1 MLSTFWE
8 ATHCYAEP
16 DNSKSLMHRAKFLLR
31 ALAQWPY
38 SHRWFSYLTEHSE
51 LAAVLPRQPQWL
63 HKLQRP
69 YLCLG
74 LSTGA
79 KLRLLRQHY
88 ELFLTRLPDKLR
100 ARLLAERSLVMALV
114 EGKSGARYRVELSL
128 THTMDKEGE
137 LMLTLVPDATQERL
151 VTLAFSFGVGSNGDE
166 QILLGCLQGPSNGDG
181 RELFR
186 EATKDLHGL
195 MPKML
200 MVKTLCMLARQMGIQ
215 HVLAVSNS
223 GHIHNSRLHRYQR
236 IHSDYDAL
244 WRSLGGTPFDR
255 HFYLVSTSQPERPLS
270 EIASSKRAQYQRRQA
285 LEMNIERQFAAYW
298 HSSQ

>member
-1 MLSTFWE
+1 MLSTIWE

-16 DNSKSLMHRAKFLLR
+16 DSSKSLMHKAKFLLR

-38 SHRWFSYLTEHSE
+38 SHRWFRYLSEQSE

-69 YLCLG
+69 YLCQG
-74 LSTGA
+74 LSTSA

-88 ELFLTRLPDKLR
+88 ELFLTRLPGKLR
-100 ARLLAERSLVMALV
+100 AHLLAEHSQVIARI
-114 EGKSGARYRVELSL
+114 EGKNGASYRIELSL

-137 LMLTLVPDATQERL
+137 LMLALFPEATRDRL
-151 VTLAFSFGVGSNGDE
+151 VTLAFSFGIDTNGDG
-166 QILLGCLQGPSNGDG
+166 QILLGCVQGPSTGG
-181 RELFR
+181 GHEHFR
-186 EATKDLHGL
+186 EITKDLHGL

-215 HVLAVSNS
+215 YVLAVSNQ
-223 GHIHNSRLHRYQR
+223 GHVHNSRLHRYQQ

-244 WRSLGGTPFDR
+244 WRSLGGAPFGR
-255 HFYLVSTSQPERPLS
+255 HFYLLSTNQPERPLS
-270 EIASSKRAQYQRRQA
+270 DIPSSKRAKYQRRRA
-285 LEMNIERQFAAYW
+285 LELNIENQFTAYW
-298 HSSQ
+298 NSSR